1 MSEKTIEERVEL
13 LEIKVMALKA
23 VIDGIIAM
31 VKMQEKT
38 NKDIMGIL
46 VMIAAKEFG
55 TDVDGLM
62 EMVMEE
68 MKKEEEETERT
79 LS

>member
-46 VMIAAKEFG
+46 VMIAAKECG

-68 MKKEEEETERT
+68 MEKEEEKERT